1 MGNRFNTL
9 TAHTTTIDEFQRAL
23 NHMHTVA
30 SERIPAATTDP
41 VSPVKR
47 HAPSTSK
54 SGFPL
59 IKLKPS
65 KALDIPVA
73 LQDALRN
80 AGVSFNQDSIEA
92 LRESLVKTEL
102 EREKKL
108 AEHYASATASTHD
121 QLAERLG
128 KADADRQVIL
138 DALFAHTPFAS
149 AQLVDPKLERKLRK
163 AEQDV
168 LDAEQELMNAETNEL
183 SLDDSRVRAFIS
195 KYGR

>member
-1 MGNRFNTL
+1 MANRFTTL
-9 TAHTTTIDEFQRAL
+9 TTHTKTIDEFQQAL

-30 SERIPAATTDP
+30 SVRLPAAAAETI
-41 VSPVKR
+41 SPVKR
-47 HAPSTSK
+47 HAPSASK

-65 KALDIPVA
+65 KALDIPPA

-80 AGVSFNQDSIEA
+80 AGVSFNQDSIDA
-92 LRESLVKTEL
+92 LRESLVQTQL

-128 KADADRQVIL
+128 KADVDRRVIL
-138 DALFAHTPFAS
+138 DALYAHTPFAS
-149 AQLVDPKLERKLRK
+149 AQLVDPKVERELRK